1 MESAPNEIRTRVLA
15 LRGLR
20 PGPLDNGGA
29 RAVHILCKREGF
41 YHVGRGVSIIPRKL
55 SAELEK

>member
-1 MESAPNEIRTRVLA
+1 
-15 LRGLR
+15 
-20 PGPLDNGGA
+20 
-29 RAVHILCKREGF
+29 VHILCKREGF